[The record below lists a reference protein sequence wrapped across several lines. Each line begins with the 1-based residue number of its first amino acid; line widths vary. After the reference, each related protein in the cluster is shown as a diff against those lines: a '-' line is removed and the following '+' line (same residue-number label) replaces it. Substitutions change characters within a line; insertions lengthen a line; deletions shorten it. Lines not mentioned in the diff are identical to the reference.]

1 MGIPRLTGQLEPY
14 SVPLIL
20 GYQTV
25 NFSKDL
31 ADSSSSLTPIIID
44 GPGLAYHIYHR
55 LLAHRSACLKG
66 LDAIPSYGEI
76 GRAFIAYLD
85 TLNSHIYFD
94 GFLPLHKRPTRQA
107 RLELS
112 LKDLVKTHDLS
123 PAGFSIGAVSRHASS
138 PSWIPGQLL
147 NSPLPLP
154 SSHRHLPAPAF
165 LVPAVLDG
173 LAESQYASIVD
184 IVPAEAD
191 LHCALAALKL
201 GGTILT
207 SDSDL
212 LVFDIGPEASVVLLN
227 SLSISALDG
236 DPEAGSLLKAN
247 VFKTAEIA
255 RTFQLPNLQRLGY
268 EIKTDP
274 TTSFS
279 ETLRRTQTPVADPVN
294 FRAFIEE
301 YTLPPSSSE
310 AATPPPIESKPRF
323 LDPRLSELILQLQ
336 SSPPPHQADEITVY
350 LPLPLDDPTR
360 SSAWTVSSCIRHRAY
375 SLLASHLSARSPIAE
390 TSRRGHRILPTSIP
404 ASKNNDPDLKNL
416 PSLLEKSQQRFP
428 ELQPSLRFRIF
439 ALAYI
444 HRWCTD
450 RGKTPPSRGSL
461 LCALTGKTTRHLS
474 WEAVHLDAQAQGVVY
489 ALRMLQQSLRHLG
502 GVAAEDGLHD
512 LAALLGD
519 LPDLARGLL
528 CPSRAE
534 LRAMVVAAGLDVTVA
549 MDFIL
554 DPDSSAEEGGD
565 AEFATNEGHETQ
577 EEADERKQDI
587 PAEWQRPKKRKSGR
601 SSKGTK
607 APQTSQA
614 TTPKT
619 RNLYELLGS

>member
-31 ADSSSSLTPIIID
+31 ADSSSSLTLIIID

-138 PSWIPGQLL
+138 PSWIPGQLF

-191 LHCALAALKL
+191 LHCALAALKI

-255 RTFQLPNLQRLGY
+255 RTFQLPNLHRLGY

-274 TTSFS
+274 TTSFY

-404 ASKNNDPDLKNL
+404 ASKNNDPDLKHL
-416 PSLLEKSQQRFP
+416 LSLLEKSQQRFP

-439 ALAYI
+439 ALAYT

-450 RGKTPPSRGSL
+450 HDKTPPSRGSL
-461 LCALTGKTTRHLS
+461 LCALTGKTTHHLS
-474 WEAVHLDAQAQGVVY
+474 WEAIHLDAQAQGVLY
-489 ALRMLQQSLRHLG
+489 ALRMLQQSLRHLD

-614 TTPKT
+614 TPKT